1 MGAKLGDFD
10 IGSFVTP
17 SGASLHTAASFM
29 APFCANNASDWPY
42 PHIHKQVED
51 LQLCRLSFRI
61 AANRCQNAS
70 WEEISRTAATEPG
83 MVIRC
88 A

>member
-61 AANRCQNAS
+61 AANRWQNAS